1 MKIAIINNTSFGTSG
16 GHLQYLLNMIP
27 LLEKKP
33 EIESLLV
40 LSPKIY
46 NYSFPNKLS
55 SKIIFKNF
63 VVLGILKG
71 HKCSIELKSI
81 LDEYSPDI
89 IFIPNERYIKY
100 NNVPTVVMVRN
111 MEPFIQIRNNPIKEV
126 VVNHIKKYIAK
137 KSCKSANHIIAVS
150 NFVKSSILNNFNINS
165 NKITVHYHGGSVR
178 KKTINL
184 IKPKPI
190 NTIDLK
196 QFLFTAGSIRP
207 ARGLEDLIKA
217 LGSLTN
223 DYSIIPYLLIAG
235 DCSPNMQKYKKS
247 LKKLIKNYNLEDK
260 VIWLGKINKREMGWC
275 YHYSSATVLTSR
287 VESFCLIAQEAMSY
301 GALII
306 SSNNKCLPEILSDT
320 ALFYQSY
327 NEIELA
333 SIIVK
338 KVLTK
343 TSTNTLVNQLAIN
356 RSKKFNW
363 QYTANNLVKTLNRVL
378 DK

>member
-1 MKIAIINNTSFGTSG
+1 MRLAIINNTSYGISG
-16 GHLQYLLNMIP
+16 GHSQYLLNMIP
-27 LLEKKP
+27 LLDKKT

-46 NYSFPNKLS
+46 NYSFCNKLS
-55 SKIIFKNF
+55 SKTIFKNF
-63 VVLGILKG
+63 DALRILKG

-89 IFIPNERYIKY
+89 IFLPNERYIKY

-150 NFVKSSILNNFNINS
+150 NFVKNSILNNFNINS
-165 NKITVHYHGGSVR
+165 NKITVNYHGGSVR
-178 KKTINL
+178 EKTINL
-184 IKPKPI
+184 IKPKSI

-217 LGSLTN
+217 LGAITN
-223 DYSIIPYLLIAG
+223 EYSIIPHLLIAG
-235 DCSPNMQKYKKS
+235 ECSSNMKKYKKS
-247 LKKLIKNYNLEDK
+247 LKKLIRNYNLEEK
-260 VIWLGKINKREMGWC
+260 VVWLGKINKREMGWC
-275 YHYSSATVLTSR
+275 YLYSSATVLTSR
-287 VESFCLIAQEAMSY
+287 VESFCMIAQEAMSY

-306 SSNNKCLPEILSDT
+306 SSNNKCLPEILSDS
-320 ALFYQSY
+320 AIYFQP
-327 NEIELA
+327 NNKIELA

-338 KVLTK
+338 NVLIK
-343 TSTNTLVNQLAIN
+343 TNTNTSDNQLAIS
-356 RSKKFNW
+356 RSKKFSW
-363 QYTANNLVKTLNRVL
+363 QYTVNNLVKTLNKVL
-378 DK
+378 EQ